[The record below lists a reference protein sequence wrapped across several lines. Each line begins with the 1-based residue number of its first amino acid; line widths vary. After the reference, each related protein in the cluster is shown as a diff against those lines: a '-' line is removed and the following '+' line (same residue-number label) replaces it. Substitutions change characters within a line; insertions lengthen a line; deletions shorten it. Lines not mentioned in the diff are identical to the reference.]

1 MIVGGTTALVTED
14 VLQEHA
20 DDVREP
26 TEIVRGRRI
35 LERPVADV
43 TPADLERADAD
54 LLVAVYRA
62 YAGVGNR

>member
-1 MIVGGTTALVTED
+1 MIVGGTAALVAED

-26 TEIVRGRRI
+26 SEVVRGRRV
-35 LERPVADV
+35 LERPVSDV

-62 YAGVGNR
+62 YAGVGSR